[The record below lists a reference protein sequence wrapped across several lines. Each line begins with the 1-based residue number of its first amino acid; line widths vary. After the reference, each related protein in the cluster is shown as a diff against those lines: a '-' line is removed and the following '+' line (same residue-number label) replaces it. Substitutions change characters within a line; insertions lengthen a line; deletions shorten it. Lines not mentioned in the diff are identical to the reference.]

1 VRSEP
6 AAIREELKRIAAE
19 LREHTSTSVR
29 EVAEAELRMRL
40 SGVVFVM
47 AGIVFAYL
55 ASLA

>member
-1 VRSEP
+1 VE
-6 AAIREELKRIAAE
+6 
-19 LREHTSTSVR
+19 SVR

-40 SGVVFVM
+40 IGVVFVT

>member
-1 VRSEP
+1 VE
-6 AAIREELKRIAAE
+6 
-19 LREHTSTSVR
+19 SVR

-40 SGVVFVM
+40 IGVVFVM